1 MTADVTSALPMLEGF
16 KEGEWVTGVEAL
28 GEEPPKLPVIAQVIN
43 TCDPLS
49 LSYTH
54 NALLASMIAVGDCN
68 QQYHGLV
75 SRALPL

>member
-1 MTADVTSALPMLEGF
+1 MLEGF

-43 TCDPLS
+43 TCAPPS